1 MCCDASLCN
10 THAFKSRNFALL
22 QGAGEELGL
31 DISQVDALTLRQLQ
45 HYVHSCFN
53 AGDSAVSWPGCL
65 VGSGRSSLSC
75 QDGRV
80 TLAADFRDA
89 EAGSHRNRPQPST

>member
-1 MCCDASLCN
+1 MVRTQF
-10 THAFKSRNFALL
+10 THVSDDSEIRYGHL

-53 AGDSAVSWPGCL
+53 AGDGAVSWPGCL
-65 VGSGRSSLSC
+65 VGSGEPSLLSAC
-75 QDGRV
+75 PCDALLV
-80 TLAADFRDA
+80 MTLCDR
-89 EAGSHRNRPQPST
+89 ERRMLTNTCLV